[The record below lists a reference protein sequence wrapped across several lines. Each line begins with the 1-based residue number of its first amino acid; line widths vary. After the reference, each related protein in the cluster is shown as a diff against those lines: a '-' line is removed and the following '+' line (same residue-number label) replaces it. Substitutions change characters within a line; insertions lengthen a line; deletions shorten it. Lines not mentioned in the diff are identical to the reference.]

1 MNNLIINSVE
11 ALLFG
16 SGRPI
21 RLSEIR
27 NILEISRY
35 LLGISRH
42 FLKSISFLE
51 ISSSF
56 PKVFLEILEIYY
68 KVVCYKKKWK

>member
-21 RLSEIR
+21 RLSEIK
-27 NILEISRY
+27 NILENSGTKVELSEIKQAINELEERY
-35 LLGISRH
+35 TTVSYTHLRAH
-42 FLKSISFLE
+42 E
-51 ISSSF
+51 T
-56 PKVFLEILEIYY
+56 V
-68 KVVCYKKKWK
+68 